1 MKREPIYSKEGHIF
15 QHKERFDEFARVLYL
30 GEGVSLE
37 DYIEITE
44 EEHQEFLAKEAEQA
58 ALFDPREVGE

>member
-15 QHKERFDEFARVLYL
+15 QHKERANEFARTLYL

-37 DYIEITE
+37 DYKEITDEEYEEIMKQE
-44 EEHQEFLAKEAEQA
+44 EERLNG
-58 ALFDPREVGE
+58 LYN